1 MSGEDEGAAAPNG
14 SAGAN
19 GANGGGGGG
28 ASIVNNDVVQPL
40 LTGE

>member
-19 GANGGGGGG
+19 GANGGGG

-40 LTGE
+40 LTGT